1 MTALKDENGQLKT
14 SRNEMERLTVDFYTK
29 LFRSDVP
36 VPRTPTPPPEDEPP
50 ILPEEV
56 KYAIRKLKV
65 GTAAGPDNI
74 SSELL
79 KAGGDSLYRLL
90 ARHFSKY
97 LSEASI
103 PEQWKTSKTILI
115 PKKGDLTDLN
125 NFRPISLL
133 SVVYKLFTKVIVN
146 RLEKQLDNFQPP
158 SQAGFRRNYSCL
170 DHIHALT
177 QVVERHREHQM
188 PLALAFVDYYKA
200 FDSVEINAVLN
211 ALASAGVATKYV
223 ELIANSNEG
232 TSTTIQL
239 FDKKLSIPIRKGVR
253 QGDTISPKLF
263 STALED
269 AMRQLG
275 WDEEHDWEDSTDIR
289 GINIDGK
296 VLTNLRFADDIVL
309 FSSSTTELSSMLND
323 LDEVGKKIG
332 LKMNVKKTQWM
343 KNRFCDQGKVT
354 LEGRD
359 LQEVTSYIYLGREV
373 NMVNDLQAEIGR
385 RKRAEWAAFNS
396 IKEVTSQLKDPKLR
410 AHIFEASMIPAIS
423 YGTEVWPDTK
433 KNATALRTSYRAL
446 ERALIG
452 TTRFEQWKKEQR
464 STDLRQLS
472 QMRDLEEHIQRGKH
486 RWGGHVIRR
495 QDDRWS
501 TRLTHWIPRNIKRP
515 LGRPP
520 TRWTDYFRKNIS
532 QPGRHWMT
540 VAQDRAAWRTCGP
553 R

>member
-1 MTALKDENGQLKT
+1 
-14 SRNEMERLTVDFYTK
+14 
-29 LFRSDVP
+29 
-36 VPRTPTPPPEDEPP
+36 
-50 ILPEEV
+50 
-56 KYAIRKLKV
+56 
-65 GTAAGPDNI
+65 
-74 SSELL
+74 
-79 KAGGDSLYRLL
+79 
-90 ARHFSKY
+90 
-97 LSEASI
+97 
-103 PEQWKTSKTILI
+103 
-115 PKKGDLTDLN
+115 
-125 NFRPISLL
+125 
-133 SVVYKLFTKVIVN
+133 
-146 RLEKQLDNFQPP
+146 
-158 SQAGFRRNYSCL
+158 
-170 DHIHALT
+170 
-177 QVVERHREHQM
+177 M
-188 PLALAFVDYYKA
+188 PLAMAFVDYYKA

-385 RKRAEWAAFNS
+385 RKRAGWAAFNS

-410 AHIFEASMIPAIS
+410 AHIFEASIIPAIS

-433 KNATALRTSYRAL
+433 KKMQPPYELPTAHWNVLSSAPL
-446 ERALIG
+446 A
-452 TTRFEQWKKEQR
+452 FEQWKKR
-464 STDLRQLS
+464 T
-472 QMRDLEEHIQRGKH
+472 EEHRPPSTIPNPGS
-486 RWGGHVIRR
+486 RR
-495 QDDRWS
+495 AHT
-501 TRLTHWIPRNIKRP
+501 TRETS
-515 LGRPP
+515 LGRPRHPQTRRPLVHEINTLDSEKHQAP
-520 TRWTDYFRKNIS
+520 TRAPTDQMDGLLPQEHQSAR
-532 QPGRHWMT
+532 PPLD
-540 VAQDRAAWRTCGP
+540 DRRARPSRLENVWSTLRTSAKMDHQSIKVSIKAFLKASC
-553 R
+553 RLKS

>member
-1 MTALKDENGQLKT
+1 M
-14 SRNEMERLTVDFYTK
+14 
-29 LFRSDVP
+29 
-36 VPRTPTPPPEDEPP
+36 PP
-50 ILPEEV
+50 IPHPG
-56 KYAIRKLKV
+56 YAIRKLKV
-65 GTAAGPDNI
+65 GTAVGPDNI

-133 SVVYKLFTKVIVN
+133 SVVYKLFTKVIV
-146 RLEKQLDNFQPP
+146 
-158 SQAGFRRNYSCL
+158 GFRRNYSCL

-188 PLALAFVDYYKA
+188 PFALAFVDYYKA

-211 ALASAGVATKYV
+211 ALVSAGVATKYV

-269 AMRQLG
+269 AMRQLR

-343 KNRFCDQGKVT
+343 ENRFCDQGKVT

-359 LQEVTSYIYLGREV
+359 LLH
-373 NMVNDLQAEIGR
+373 LQ
-385 RKRAEWAAFNS
+385 
-396 IKEVTSQLKDPKLR
+396 
-410 AHIFEASMIPAIS
+410 
-423 YGTEVWPDTK
+423 
-433 KNATALRTSYRAL
+433 YRS
-446 ERALIG
+446 
-452 TTRFEQWKKEQR
+452 K
-464 STDLRQLS
+464 
-472 QMRDLEEHIQRGKH
+472 
-486 RWGGHVIRR
+486 V
-495 QDDRWS
+495 
-501 TRLTHWIPRNIKRP
+501 
-515 LGRPP
+515 
-520 TRWTDYFRKNIS
+520 Y
-532 QPGRHWMT
+532 
-540 VAQDRAAWRTCGP
+540 
-553 R
+553 